1 MGSSGFK
8 LFGKIIGGFSSC
20 DLSVQ
25 APHPTVCKDSDEA
38 GRDDPSFTLLQQYEV
53 PMEIKRPNTEADD
66 TEKTPKTKSPTVR
79 PGEETPTPC
88 PRCNSLDTRF
98 CYYNNYDVE
107 QPRHFCKACQRFWT
121 IGGSMRDLPV
131 GSGRRKR
138 RRKLRTNMEKVESG
152 SGSPQSSSCSPPFF
166 MDATT
171 YNSGA
176 EVADSMSFDPEEHS
190 NLFSWPHGCLALECC
205 LFGATGES
213 SDMGPNEPSTQPR
226 PGKLQK

>member
-8 LFGKIIGGFSSC
+8 LFGKIIVNFSSGH
-20 DLSVQ
+20 LSVQ
-25 APHPTVCKDSDEA
+25 APAPTMCKDA
-38 GRDDPSFTLLQQYEV
+38 VGFRKDDPSFTLLQQYEV

-138 RRKLRTNMEKVESG
+138 RRKSGMDMETVESVRG
-152 SGSPQSSSCSPPFF
+152 SCNSSPFF
-166 MDATT
+166 VAATMIL
-171 YNSGA
+171 GHA
-176 EVADSMSFDPEEHS
+176 
-190 NLFSWPHGCLALECC
+190 GECA
-205 LFGATGES
+205 G
-213 SDMGPNEPSTQPR
+213 MPS
-226 PGKLQK
+226 